1 MGLTRITSD
10 GIRPT
15 SGSGADIDNA
25 RDLGQTSYRW
35 RNVYAGG
42 AYYGNG
48 ANLTNVHKS
57 YAILLEKL
65 SDVDVGTFTSGAYR
79 TRNLNTELEDP
90 DGIVS
95 LSSNQFT
102 LQAGTYIIRWSCS
115 AFQVDHHS
123 TRIAHISGS
132 VTNGGTEVGSSEY
145 SNNGSEITNRS
156 VGVSLQAPTN
166 ANVYEIQHRCTTTIN
181 GNGFGVRT
189 MFGADTIATIVE
201 IFKIA

>member
-1 MGLTRITSD
+1 MTLYFGD
-10 GIRPT
+10 GT
-15 SGSGADIDNA
+15 NID
-25 RDLGQTSYRW
+25 S
-35 RNVYAGG
+35 RNSVGDF
-42 AYYGNG
+42 
-48 ANLTNVHKS
+48 KS
-57 YAILLEKL
+57 HAILLERS
-65 SDVDVGTFTSGAYR
+65 SDIDMGTFTSGAWR
-79 TRNLNTELEDP
+79 TRNLNVELADP

-123 TRIAHISGS
+123 TKINHVSGS
-132 VTNGGTEVGSSEY
+132 YTTGGTEVGTSEY

-156 VGVSLQAPTN
+156 VGVSLQIPTN
-166 ANVYEIQHRCTTTIN
+166 ANVYEIQHRCTQTIN

>member
-1 MGLTRITSD
+1 MTLYFGD
-10 GIRPT
+10 GT
-15 SGSGADIDNA
+15 NID
-25 RDLGQTSYRW
+25 S
-35 RNVYAGG
+35 RNSVGDF
-42 AYYGNG
+42 
-48 ANLTNVHKS
+48 KS
-57 YAILLEKL
+57 HAILLDKL
-65 SDVDVGTFTSGAYR
+65 GDTDVGTFTSGAYR
-79 TRNLNTELEDP
+79 TRNLNVELADP

-115 AFQVDHHS
+115 AFQVDHH
-123 TRIAHISGS
+123 TAKINHVSGS
-132 VTNGGTEVGSSEY
+132 YTTGGTEVGSSEY